1 MFFGDK
7 LKISDNKT
15 GFIIMMDMKQQ
26 LSRVHVDSLKAREV
40 CVPSVKSV
48 KNLGTWIDGNS
59 RQERPVCSRWLI
71 GHCLVAEKKF
81 DVAAGWRTRLGV
93 VEKWLIFVP

>member
-59 RQERPVCSRWLI
+59 RL
-71 GHCLVAEKKF
+71 KKNAPKKQF
-81 DVAAGWRTRLGV
+81 VTAADLLGQS
-93 VEKWLIFVP
+93 